1 MKTQSVYLIQIN
13 GRDHPGLTKDMS
25 RILGDYGADV
35 LDIGQSVIHDTLA
48 LGILLALD
56 SEKNVA
62 HLIESLQAH
71 FSNLPITVSWQA
83 ISLDDYQAWVGEQG
97 KNRYIVTLLSK
108 KMSARNL
115 QAVSEV
121 ITRNG
126 LNIETIKRLSGRVS
140 LAQGSEVKQK
150 QNIKNTSECI
160 ELSLRG
166 EPKDKNELRQ
176 TFLRVAG
183 EHDIDIAFQMDNA
196 FRRNRRLVVFDMDS
210 TLIEAE
216 VIDELAKRAG
226 VGEQV
231 MKITESA
238 MRGELDFKE
247 SFTRRL
253 ALLKGL
259 DESCL
264 QEIAQNLKLTDGAE
278 RLISTLRVLG
288 YKTAIISGGF
298 IYFGNFIREK
308 LGMDYL
314 FANQLEIVDGK
325 LSGKVCGEV
334 IDANKKA
341 ELLKELAIKEKINL
355 QQVIAVGDGANDL
368 KMLSVAGLGIAFRA
382 KPLVRES
389 AKQSLSTFGLDGIL
403 YLMGIAEK
411 DIEELLNGR
420 SL

>member
-1 MKTQSVYLIQIN
+1 MSSHKIYLIQIN
-13 GRDHPGLTKDMS
+13 GRDHQGLTKDIS
-25 RILGDYGADV
+25 RILASYDADV
-35 LDIGQSVIHDTLA
+35 LDIGQSVIHNTLA
-48 LGILLALD
+48 LGLLVAIRQSHDENKLL
-56 SEKNVA
+56 SE
-62 HLIESLQAH
+62 LQSH
-71 FSNLPITVSWQA
+71 FKGAPIDVSWKEVP
-83 ISLDDYQAWVGEQG
+83 DEKYQAWVSEQG

-108 KMSARNL
+108 KMSAKNL

-126 LNIETIKRLSGRVS
+126 LNIETINRLSGRVS
-140 LAQGSEVKQK
+140 LNGTQA
-150 QNIKNTSECI
+150 KNSAECI
-160 ELSLRG
+160 ELSIRG
-166 EPKDKNELRQ
+166 KPHDKNEMRKS
-176 TFLRVAG
+176 FLNIAG
-183 EHDIDIAFQMDNA
+183 ELDIDIAFQMDNA

-231 MKITESA
+231 IAITERA

-247 SFTRRL
+247 SFTKRL
-253 ALLKGL
+253 ALLEGL
-259 DESCL
+259 SEDCL
-264 QEIAQNLKLTDGAE
+264 QDIANNLKLSEGAE

-298 IYFGNFIREK
+298 VYFGEFIKKK
-308 LGMDYL
+308 LGIDYV
-314 FANQLEIVDGK
+314 FANQLEIINGK

-334 IDANKKA
+334 IDATRKA
-341 ELLKELAIKEKINL
+341 ELVKELAIREKIHL

-368 KMLSVAGLGIAFRA
+368 KMLSTAGLGIAFRA
-382 KPLVRES
+382 KPLVKES

-411 DIEELLNGR
+411 DIDELLETHQ
-420 SL
+420 